1 MVTHGLQHCNSAE
14 MSVFSS
20 FNVDF
25 YDGTRVYYQI
35 ADATGNSS
43 WNTCADMGYVA
54 YTNYVNA
61 YNGSIQGYF
70 VFPHGLAMRYQR
82 TGDTGARQSLSA
94 LEANGLFTYWP
105 DTAYIINWAD
115 SREISY
121 AIETNLQDQALG
133 GTPNPH
139 FQDLVEAQIGHF
151 DQWFQSK
158 SAAMAQPFMVALAA
172 EALIQY
178 WDVTQDPRIPPLLQ
192 LAADQIWSTSF
203 ETSCN
208 CFRYYNDSPVDGT
221 WTASSWDLSL
231 LIAPLY
237 GWVYQRTGAQV
248 YRDQGDQIF
257 NAGVAGAWLDGGKQ
271 FSQNYRWSGKY
282 VAWRTLAAQ
291 PSGQPALSIALT
303 SPTTGATYKASSS
316 PLTISGTVSGQN
328 VSQVAWISDQGGTGT
343 AAGTSSWIAS
353 GIALQTG
360 FNSITV
366 TAYDAAG
373 NKATATLGV
382 TLDWSPQP
390 QLTAVSV
397 SPSSGVGPAQTF
409 SFVFTDSQSSSNLA
423 AAAVLF
429 AAADG
434 QNACLVVYDRNRGA
448 IQLEWDN
455 LLGGDS
461 RPLSSP
467 TPLENSQCVV
477 GTAWVT
483 IDAFS
488 TTINLDITFKSP
500 FTGLKNISMYG
511 ADGDGSSNTGW
522 AQMGTWTPNQ

>member
-1 MVTHGLQHCNSAE
+1 VDPIPSLVQKSGPYFPPDTPLASLAQWNSNMVTHGLQHCNSAE

-43 WNTCADMGYVA
+43 WNACADMGYVA
-54 YTNYVNA
+54 YTSYVNA
-61 YNGSIQGYF
+61 YNGSIPGYY

-94 LEANGLFTYWP
+94 LEANGLVTYWP
-105 DTAYIINWAD
+105 DTAYIVDWAS

-291 PSGQPALSIALT
+291 PSGQPAASCDLNKDGKVNVIDVQLATNQALGT
-303 SPTTGATYKASSS
+303 SAC
-316 PLTISGTVSGQN
+316 
-328 VSQVAWISDQGGTGT
+328 GTGD
-343 AAGTSSWIAS
+343 
-353 GIALQTG
+353 L
-360 FNSITV
+360 N
-366 TAYDAAG
+366 
-373 NKATATLGV
+373 
-382 TLDWSPQP
+382 
-390 QLTAVSV
+390 
-397 SPSSGVGPAQTF
+397 
-409 SFVFTDSQSSSNLA
+409 
-423 AAAVLF
+423 
-429 AAADG
+429 
-434 QNACLVVYDRNRGA
+434 
-448 IQLEWDN
+448 
-455 LLGGDS
+455 GDS
-461 RPLSSP
+461 RCSIVDVMRIVSASLGATCNTSP
-467 TPLENSQCVV
+467 
-477 GTAWVT
+477 
-483 IDAFS
+483 
-488 TTINLDITFKSP
+488 
-500 FTGLKNISMYG
+500 
-511 ADGDGSSNTGW
+511 
-522 AQMGTWTPNQ
+522 